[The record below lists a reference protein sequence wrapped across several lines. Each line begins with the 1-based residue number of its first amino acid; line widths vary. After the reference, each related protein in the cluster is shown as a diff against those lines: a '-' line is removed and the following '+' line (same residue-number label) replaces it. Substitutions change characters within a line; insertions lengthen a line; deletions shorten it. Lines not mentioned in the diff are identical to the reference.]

1 MLGGVYYSRGNDK
14 NWQMFEAT
22 PDGKEF
28 RVGPEDA
35 RRAVADIEREKLQK
49 KAGKQ

>member
-1 MLGGVYYSRGNDK
+1 MGGVFYKRGVEK
-14 NWQMFEAT
+14 NWHRFEAT
-22 PDGKEF
+22 PDGKTF
-28 RVGPEDA
+28 RVTPDDI